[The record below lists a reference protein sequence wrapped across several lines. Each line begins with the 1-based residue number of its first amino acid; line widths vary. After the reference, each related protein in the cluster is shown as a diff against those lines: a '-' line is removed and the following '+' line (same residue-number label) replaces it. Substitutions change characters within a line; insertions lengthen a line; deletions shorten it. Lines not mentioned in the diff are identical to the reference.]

1 MRLLYVQAA
10 EERGPGGGGGA
21 AESIVLE
28 ELNYSVDIPD
38 KKVMTNRTLSG
49 GSLGTLAA

>member
-10 EERGPGGGGGA
+10 EERGPKRGGA